1 MSCLFPKINFCQIKG
16 KKVEPKKLYDEGKTE
31 IKKNSITERKEGK
44 IKKERNCVLGKL
56 GNDGKQ

>member
-1 MSCLFPKINFCQIKG
+1 MRSLFLKIYFFQIKG

-44 IKKERNCVLGKL
+44 IKKEINCVLCKL
-56 GNDGKQ
+56 GNDSKQ